1 MRRKRKM
8 KLELTID
15 FSRLL
20 GAVQDIFKQVRITHF
35 LLLLFAAHMIQIS
48 FPSDGSYVFD
58 EAHYV
63 PASLAALRGV
73 DTNPAHPPLPKLI
86 GAVAIALLGNDWF
99 AWRFPQVLMQIAVLC
114 LFYLI
119 ARRFLGDPWALGAAM
134 LLGLDTL
141 FFIHGGI
148 LLLDMTGFLFGLL
161 AFELYFRG
169 RYALSAA
176 AMGIAFLSRIMAIFL
191 FATLAIYHVYSN
203 RRDLKHAVRIGAR
216 YTVIALIVFGLLLSA
231 YDAVYK
237 PPSFTAVTNYVITN
251 VVNDDSGTP
260 VATVTTTSQ
269 SVGPG
274 GPMTNAVEHVLFI
287 MRYHGPGGIVINE
300 PYRPYQYAW
309 NWVIPGFSPADFPT
323 YYRVDVTVTSP
334 EGTAHHVPIWYIAA
348 LNPAV
353 VCGFWPTIIALAAA
367 LWRRRSTETAVM
379 VGAGILCNY
388 SPWLVMSLVVRRIGF
403 NYYMIWPLPFIALG
417 LAFAWKTLLGEEN
430 GKLVLAFNVVWA
442 LGFFLKF
449 FPVRPFP

>member
-1 MRRKRKM
+1 MM
-8 KLELTID
+8 KLELTMD
-15 FSRLL
+15 FSRLW
-20 GAVQDIFKQVRITHF
+20 GAVVDISKQVRITHF
-35 LLLLFAAHMIQIS
+35 LLFIFALHMLQIA

-73 DTNPAHPPLPKLI
+73 DTNAAHPPLPKLI
-86 GAVAIALLGNDWF
+86 GAAAIALLGNNWF
-99 AWRFPQVLMQIAVLC
+99 AWRFPQVIMQIAVLY

-119 ARRFLGDPWALGAAM
+119 AKRFLGDPWALGATM
-134 LLGLDTL
+134 LLGLDTV
-141 FFIHGGI
+141 FFIHGGT
-148 LLLDMTGFLFGLL
+148 LLLDMTGLLFAFL

-169 RYALSAA
+169 RYGWSAA
-176 AMGIAFLSRIMAIFL
+176 AMGIAFLSRIMTIFL
-191 FATLAIYHVYSN
+191 FATLAIYHLYSN
-203 RRDLKHAVRIGAR
+203 RRQLRHAVKVGER
-216 YTVIALIVFGLLLSA
+216 YTLIAVLVFGLLLTA

-237 PPSFTAVTNYVITN
+237 PPSSVTVTNYVITN
-251 VVNDDSGTP
+251 VLTDESGKAVT
-260 VATVTTTSQ
+260 TVTTTSQ

-274 GPMTNAVEHVLFI
+274 GFMTNAVEHVLFI

-309 NWVIPGFSPADFPT
+309 NWVIPSFSADDFAT
-323 YYRVDVTVTSP
+323 YYRVDVTVTDP
-334 EGTAHHVPIWYIAA
+334 QGTRHYVPIWYVEA

-353 VCGFWPTIIALAAA
+353 VSGFWLTIVALGVA
-367 LWRRRSTETAVM
+367 LWRRRDMETAVM
-379 VGAGILCNY
+379 VIIGIVCNY

-403 NYYMIWPLPFIALG
+403 NYYMIWVLPFVALG

-449 FPVRPFP
+449 FPVRPFT